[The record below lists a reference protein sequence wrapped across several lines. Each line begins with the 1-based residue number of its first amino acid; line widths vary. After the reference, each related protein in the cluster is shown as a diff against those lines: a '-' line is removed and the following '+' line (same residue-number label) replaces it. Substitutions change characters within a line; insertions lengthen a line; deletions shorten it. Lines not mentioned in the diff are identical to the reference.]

1 MLFGVSPN
9 QPKDWRERW
18 QPFFIVLD
26 MLAILK
32 LITREFLAALSP
44 AGAARQHWK
53 TLRAAFRWRLFAFLV

>member
-44 AGAARQHWK
+44 AGAARQQSQDSASH
-53 TLRAAFRWRLFAFLV
+53 LPWRLFAFLV